1 MQNLKNQVMTTNVWV
16 EQVGYILTC
25 FTFAVVTERCSQTIS
40 KLISVRF
47 LQKWFDYKLQW
58 DPQEYGGI
66 DMLYVPSENIWLP
79 DIVLYNK

>member
-16 EQVGYILTC
+16 EQVSYISAC
-25 FTFAVVTERCSQTIS
+25 FAVVIERCSQTIS